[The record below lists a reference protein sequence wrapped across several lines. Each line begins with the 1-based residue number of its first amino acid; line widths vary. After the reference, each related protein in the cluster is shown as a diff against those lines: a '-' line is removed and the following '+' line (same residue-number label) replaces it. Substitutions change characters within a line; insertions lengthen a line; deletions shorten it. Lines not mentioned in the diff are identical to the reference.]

1 MHPSNDHD
9 QLNPNLALHPS
20 FRLPP
25 VASEA
30 ARRAAAAGPSAN
42 SDDGA
47 GAARIPV
54 RRRDVPV
61 MHCELG
67 LFSLPKL

>member
-20 FRLPP
+20 FRFPP

-54 RRRDVPV
+54 RRQRTSKPY
-61 MHCELG
+61 H
-67 LFSLPKL
+67 